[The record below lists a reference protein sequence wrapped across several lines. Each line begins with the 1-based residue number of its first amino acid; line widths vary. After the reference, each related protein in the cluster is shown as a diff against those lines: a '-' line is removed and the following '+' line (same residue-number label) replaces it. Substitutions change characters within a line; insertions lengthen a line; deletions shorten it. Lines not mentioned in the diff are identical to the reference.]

1 MSKISLNYVN
11 FLRESPLNS
20 LDLDLKKPIEP
31 CNSSLAKVSE
41 SQGTWVPK
49 RWVETLKKVSQ
60 FGRIGSRK
68 IFFAKSKLTNL
79 KNTRGGAVGGGAVQK
94 SIYIQT
100 PSFWNFS
107 GIAHTQARKQGV
119 PYIYSTRISRSGL
132 PSFIKSRSTLQS
144 LVRKIYKL
152 SDTAYLVNFKN

>member
-79 KNTRGGAVGGGAVQK
+79 KNTRGGGGSEK
-94 SIYIQT
+94 
-100 PSFWNFS
+100 
-107 GIAHTQARKQGV
+107 
-119 PYIYSTRISRSGL
+119 YIYPNPLVLEFFWYSPYSGEEAGSAL
-132 PSFIKSRSTLQS
+132 HIFHQDIKIRLT
-144 LVRKIYKL
+144 
-152 SDTAYLVNFKN
+152 